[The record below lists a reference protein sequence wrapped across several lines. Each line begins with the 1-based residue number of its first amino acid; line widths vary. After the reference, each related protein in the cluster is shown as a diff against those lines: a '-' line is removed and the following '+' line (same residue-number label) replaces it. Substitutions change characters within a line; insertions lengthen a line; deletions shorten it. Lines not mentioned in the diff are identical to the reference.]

1 MRIVSKLLEM
11 LTTFAGS
18 GGIITRFCRLHST
31 EDPSINREETHCDVV
46 KI

>member
-1 MRIVSKLLEM
+1 M
-11 LTTFAGS
+11 TTFAGS
-18 GGIITRFCRLHST
+18 NGIIARLRHLHGT